1 MEDYEYLWLVNEG
14 PPAIGVPNSGDEI
27 AEQFIASRTR
37 FSRVP
42 TDLMAARAA
51 LAGVLGGSVFADGFE
66 SGDAGEWSAVVE

>member
-1 MEDYEYLWLVNEG
+1 VNEG
-14 PPAIGVPNSGDEI
+14 KPTIGVANSADEI

-42 TDLMAARAA
+42 TDLMEARAA
-51 LAGVLGGSVFADGFE
+51 LAAVLGGAVFADGFE